1 MKRALVFA
9 SLSVLTVLLGC
20 GDSGGQKTAPAASG
34 SAKKPAASAAGSAK
48 AASGPKPID
57 RKNLAVFEQLPK
69 ESKSDKNPA
78 TPAKVALGRQ
88 LYFDTR
94 LSKNHDVSCNTCHN
108 LETYGVDN
116 KPVSEGHGKQKGTRN
131 SPTVYGA
138 ALHTVQFWD
147 GRAADVEEQAT
158 GPIVNPVEMAA
169 DEKRVVE
176 TLTSI
181 PEYKKAFEESFPD
194 EKEPVTLVN
203 VGKAIG
209 AFERTLLVSGK
220 WDKYLAGDD
229 AALSQDE
236 KNGLS
241 VFMDS
246 GCTSCHG
253 GAMVGGNMLMKLG
266 AVKPWT
272 DEKDKGKFEVTKDE
286 KDKMF
291 FKVPTLR
298 NVAKTAPYFHDGSVS
313 DLGEAVKKMAFHQNG
328 LEISADEIKA
338 VVAFL
343 GALTVE
349 IPAEM
354 TKAPELPKSTP
365 KTPKPDPA
373 VASAAGEE
381 KKGG

>member
-9 SLSVLTVLLGC
+9 SLSALTVLLGC
-20 GDSGGQKTAPAASG
+20 GDTGGQKPAPGGLAG
-34 SAKKPAASAAGSAK
+34 AKKPAASASAK
-48 AASGPKPID
+48 AASGPKKID
-57 RKNLAVFEQLPK
+57 RKNLAVFAELPK
-69 ESKSDKNPA
+69 ESKNDKNPA

-88 LYFDTR
+88 LYFETR

-116 KPVSEGHGKQKGTRN
+116 KPVSDGHGKQKGTRN

-138 ALHTVQFWD
+138 ALHTQQFWD

-158 GPIVNPVEMAA
+158 MPIVNPVEMAS

-194 EKEPVTLVN
+194 DKEPITMVN

-220 WDKYLAGDD
+220 WDKYLAGDE
-229 AALSQDE
+229 AALSQEE
-236 KNGLS
+236 KDGLAT
-241 VFMDS
+241 FLDT

-253 GAMVGGNMLMKLG
+253 GPMIGGNMIMKLG
-266 AVKPWT
+266 SVKPWT

-298 NVAKTAPYFHDGSVS
+298 NVAKTGPYFHDGAVT
-313 DLGEAVKKMAFHQNG
+313 DLSEAVKKMAFHQNG
-328 LEISADEIKA
+328 LELSPEDTKA
-338 VVAFL
+338 IVAFL

-349 IPAEM
+349 IPAEL

-365 KTPKPDPA
+365 TTPKPDPS
-373 VASAAGEE
+373 VAAAAAEE
-381 KKGG
+381 KPKGG